1 MNGASKG
8 SDLQELCKFNA
19 RDYYQD
25 QVFMD
30 NKTGDFWQVKKGKWE
45 LGGNVG
51 LHWINALGQ
60 EADQVKKT

>member
-1 MNGASKG
+1 
-8 SDLQELCKFNA
+8 
-19 RDYYQD
+19 
-25 QVFMD
+25 MD
-30 NKTGDFWQVKKGKWE
+30 NKTGDFWQVKNSKWE